1 VAEHKPR
8 PPGAQHVEVVG
19 RVSTEMHRVAE
30 RRTFLPG
37 LALRGRPE
45 GQTGSLT
52 SCSTPSLAARVSGSS
67 KPAFATARTSSK

>member
-1 VAEHKPR
+1 
-8 PPGAQHVEVVG
+8 
-19 RVSTEMHRVAE
+19 MHRVAE